1 MKACRLS
8 GGLFL
13 YPEFS
18 SPPLYFKQKTLMTI
32 LDLIKA
38 ACKTKGVPEKYAERI
53 QKTFKIEKAEGMEAF
68 VDLFKDNI
76 LPAIQE
82 AENEAKTT
90 AETAAVA
97 AYEAKHGLKDG
108 KPVEDPDKDKDK
120 KTEEELLKGLS
131 PEVRAY
137 LESMK
142 KSVDDMAKKVGDSIT
157 NSANEAKKET
167 ARKQLKEAGL
177 PDSWLGR
184 VDLVSETSIEDQI
197 KVLSEEYTGIQQK
210 AIDDAVARGDYA
222 PGSVNLP
229 ERSEADWAKLMD
241 QDAGNSGTNNP
252 GVVNLGIE

>member
-1 MKACRLS
+1 M
-8 GGLFL
+8 
-13 YPEFS
+13 
-18 SPPLYFKQKTLMTI
+18 
-32 LDLIKA
+32 
-38 ACKTKGVPEKYAERI
+38 
-53 QKTFKIEKAEGMEAF
+53 
-68 VDLFKDNI
+68 FKDNI

-108 KPVEDPDKDKDK
+108 KPVEDPDKNK
-120 KTEEELLKGLS
+120 KTEEELLKDLS
-131 PEVRAY
+131 PELKAY
-137 LESMK
+137 LESMR

-167 ARKQLKEAGL
+167 VRKQLKDAGL
-177 PDSWLGR
+177 PDNWLGR
-184 VDLVSETSIEDQI
+184 VDLASETSIEDQI
-197 KVLSEEYTGIQQK
+197 KELSEEFTGIQQK

-241 QDAGNSGTNNP
+241 QDADKSANNP

>member
-1 MKACRLS
+1 
-8 GGLFL
+8 
-13 YPEFS
+13 
-18 SPPLYFKQKTLMTI
+18 MTI

-108 KPVEDPDKDKDK
+108 KPVEDPDKNK
-120 KTEEELLKGLS
+120 KTEEELLKDLS
-131 PEVRAY
+131 PELKAY
-137 LESMK
+137 LESMR

-167 ARKQLKEAGL
+167 ELYNQKNGKVSVDFSQGARIMKNEQRLFNVGYLFLQSLVTGL
-177 PDSWLGR
+177 RLDKICRSIKGRHKYQYDLLAVFTDLIYARILHPSSKRESYEYCKTLLEPPKYYLQDVYRALGR
-184 VDLVSETSIEDQI
+184 
-197 KVLSEEYTGIQQK
+197 
-210 AIDDAVARGDYA
+210 
-222 PGSVNLP
+222 
-229 ERSEADWAKLMD
+229 
-241 QDAGNSGTNNP
+241 AGGWRA
-252 GVVNLGIE
+252 G

>member
-1 MKACRLS
+1 
-8 GGLFL
+8 
-13 YPEFS
+13 
-18 SPPLYFKQKTLMTI
+18 MTI

-68 VDLFKDNI
+68 VDLFKENI

-97 AYEAKHGLKDG
+97 AYEAKHGLK
-108 KPVEDPDKDKDK
+108 
-120 KTEEELLKGLS
+120 
-131 PEVRAY
+131 
-137 LESMK
+137 
-142 KSVDDMAKKVGDSIT
+142 
-157 NSANEAKKET
+157 ET
-167 ARKQLKEAGL
+167 VRKQLKDAGL

-184 VDLVSETSIEDQI
+184 VDLASETSIEDQI
-197 KVLSEEYTGIQQK
+197 KTLSEEYTGIQQK
-210 AIDDAVARGDYA
+210 AIDDAVSRGDYA

-241 QDAGNSGTNNP
+241 QDADKSANNP

>member
-1 MKACRLS
+1 
-8 GGLFL
+8 
-13 YPEFS
+13 
-18 SPPLYFKQKTLMTI
+18 MTI

-108 KPVEDPDKDKDK
+108 KPVEDPDKNK
-120 KTEEELLKGLS
+120 KTEEELLKDLS
-131 PEVRAY
+131 PEVKAY

-142 KSVDDMAKKVGDSIT
+142 KSVG
-157 NSANEAKKET
+157 
-167 ARKQLKEAGL
+167 
-177 PDSWLGR
+177 
-184 VDLVSETSIEDQI
+184 
-197 KVLSEEYTGIQQK
+197 
-210 AIDDAVARGDYA
+210 
-222 PGSVNLP
+222 
-229 ERSEADWAKLMD
+229 
-241 QDAGNSGTNNP
+241 
-252 GVVNLGIE
+252 

>member
-1 MKACRLS
+1 
-8 GGLFL
+8 
-13 YPEFS
+13 
-18 SPPLYFKQKTLMTI
+18 MTI

-68 VDLFKDNI
+68 VDLFKENI
-76 LPAIQE
+76 LPAIQD

-108 KPVEDPDKDKDK
+108 KPIEDPDKDKGK
-120 KTEEELLKGLS
+120 KTEEELLNGVS
-131 PEVRAY
+131 PELKAY
-137 LESMK
+137 LEDMK
-142 KSVDDMAKKVGDSIT
+142 KSVDDMAKKVDNSI
-157 NSANEAKKET
+157 SKSENEAKKEI

-177 PDSWLGR
+177 PESWLGR
-184 VDLVSETSIEDQI
+184 VNLESETSIEDQI
-197 KVLSEEYTGIQQK
+197 NALNEEYTGIQQK

-222 PGSVNLP
+222 PGSVNLQD
-229 ERSEADWAKLMD
+229 RSEADWAKLMD
-241 QDAGNSGTNNP
+241 QDVDNSANNP

>member
-1 MKACRLS
+1 
-8 GGLFL
+8 
-13 YPEFS
+13 
-18 SPPLYFKQKTLMTI
+18 MTI

-38 ACKTKGVPEKYAERI
+38 ACKTKGVPRSMRNVFRRRSKSKKLKEWRLLWTCSKE
-53 QKTFKIEKAEGMEAF
+53 
-68 VDLFKDNI
+68 NI

-108 KPVEDPDKDKDK
+108 KPVEDPDKNK
-120 KTEEELLKGLS
+120 KTEEELLKDLS
-131 PEVRAY
+131 PEVKAY

-167 ARKQLKEAGL
+167 VRKQLKDAGL

-184 VDLVSETSIEDQI
+184 VDLASETSIEDQI
-197 KVLSEEYTGIQQK
+197 KTLSEEYTGIQQK

-222 PGSVNLP
+222 PGSVNLQD
-229 ERSEADWAKLMD
+229 RSEADWAKLMD
-241 QDAGNSGTNNP
+241 QDVDNSANNP
-252 GVVNLGIE
+252 VW

>member
-1 MKACRLS
+1 M
-8 GGLFL
+8 
-13 YPEFS
+13 
-18 SPPLYFKQKTLMTI
+18 
-32 LDLIKA
+32 
-38 ACKTKGVPEKYAERI
+38 
-53 QKTFKIEKAEGMEAF
+53 
-68 VDLFKDNI
+68 DLFKENI

-108 KPVEDPDKDKDK
+108 KPVEDPDKNK
-120 KTEEELLKGLS
+120 KTEEELLKDLS
-131 PEVRAY
+131 PEVKAY

-167 ARKQLKEAGL
+167 VWKQLKDAGL

-184 VDLVSETSIEDQI
+184 VDLASETSIEDQI
-197 KVLSEEYTGIQQK
+197 KTLSEEYTGIQQK

-222 PGSVNLP
+222 PGSVNLQD
-229 ERSEADWAKLMD
+229 RSEADWAKLMD
-241 QDAGNSGTNNP
+241 QDVDNSANNP
-252 GVVNLGIE
+252 GVVNLGIPSKV

>member
-1 MKACRLS
+1 
-8 GGLFL
+8 
-13 YPEFS
+13 
-18 SPPLYFKQKTLMTI
+18 MTI

-108 KPVEDPDKDKDK
+108 KPVEDPDKNK
-120 KTEEELLKGLS
+120 KTEEELLKDLS
-131 PEVRAY
+131 PELKAY
-137 LESMK
+137 LESMR

-157 NSANEAKKET
+157 NS
-167 ARKQLKEAGL
+167 
-177 PDSWLGR
+177 DSWLGR
-184 VDLVSETSIEDQI
+184 VDLASETSIEDQI
-197 KVLSEEYTGIQQK
+197 KALSEEFTGIQQK
-210 AIDDAVARGDYA
+210 AIDDAVARGNYA

-241 QDAGNSGTNNP
+241 QDADKSANNP

>member
-1 MKACRLS
+1 
-8 GGLFL
+8 
-13 YPEFS
+13 
-18 SPPLYFKQKTLMTI
+18 MTI

-68 VDLFKDNI
+68 VDLFKENI

-90 AETAAVA
+90 AAVA

-108 KPVEDPDKDKDK
+108 KQVEDPDKNK
-120 KTEEELLKGLS
+120 KTEEDLLKDLS
-131 PEVRAY
+131 PEVKAY

-167 ARKQLKEAGL
+167 VRKQLKDAGL

-184 VDLVSETSIEDQI
+184 VDLASETSIEDQI
-197 KVLSEEYTGIQQK
+197 KTLSEEYTGIQQK

-222 PGSVNLP
+222 PGSVNLQD
-229 ERSEADWAKLMD
+229 RSEADWAKLMD
-241 QDAGNSGTNNP
+241 QDVDNSANNP